1 MFMMSLMD
9 YVPQKAVDMIGEKFE
24 ITDNVDEA
32 SAIMVRDMDMS
43 DFELSRLVSA
53 CGSLDP
59 KGGSLPLDRLTDRGI
74 PVITAGNAGSNA
86 VKEMVIG
93 VIINSLRKFDRA
105 ALRFSADGS
114 EDQPDEVYTGMEMSG
129 KTVSVLGLGKTGV
142 MTANALAAL
151 GMHVI
156 GFDPGITLEAAH
168 RLSPDVEI
176 TSDPITLFRDSD
188 FVTLC
193 VESSSTTDMI
203 DSSLLELF
211 KRGAVLINFT
221 DADTV
226 NEEAVIE
233 AVESGVISEYV
244 TDFPSPAL
252 EGIGNIT
259 CYPGIS
265 GRTEESSIEAA
276 VSISDD
282 LYDFIKNGN
291 IRNSLNF
298 PDCSLGPIENEN
310 RVCICTKNVPD
321 PLTLAS
327 AIMSD
332 VKIDDMDGGLRDDAG
347 YVLVS
352 TRDEITSVPQI
363 EGVTRIRVLT
373 DI

>member
-9 YVPQKAVDMIGEKFE
+9 YVPQKAVDMISKKFE

-32 SAIMVRDMDMS
+32 SAIIVRDMDMS
-43 DFELSRLVSA
+43 GFELSRLVSA
-53 CGSLDP
+53 VGSLEPD
-59 KGGSLPLDRLTDRGI
+59 GGALPLQDLTNRGI
-74 PVITAGNAGSNA
+74 PVITAKNADSNA

-93 VIINSLRKFDRA
+93 VIINELRRLDKA
-105 ALRFSADGS
+105 ALKFSVDGS
-114 EDQPDEVYTGMEMSG
+114 EDPSGGISSGSEMAG

-176 TSDPITLFRDSD
+176 TSDPVTLFSDSD
-188 FVTLC
+188 FVTLH
-193 VESSSTTDMI
+193 VESSNTTDMI
-203 DSSLLELF
+203 EKSLLELF
-211 KRGAVLINFT
+211 KPGAVLINFNGPL
-221 DADTV
+221 TV
-226 NEEAVIE
+226 NEEAVID
-233 AVESGVISEYV
+233 AVENGTLGGYI

-252 EGIGNIT
+252 EGIDNIT

-265 GRTEESSIEAA
+265 GRTEESSTNAA

-282 LYDFIKNGN
+282 IFDFIKNGN
-291 IRNSLNF
+291 IKNSLNF

-332 VKIDDMDGGLRDDAG
+332 VKIEDMDGGLRDDAG

-352 TRDEITSVPQI
+352 TKDEITSVPQI